1 MTKTYAVLAAIVA
14 VVLGVYFA
22 LPNRYFTESV
32 FPLTDG
38 MTVVA
43 YDDKADGGLS
53 EAEFSAKDSLLEFS
67 CTLGAD
73 TSRGAWCGLVF
84 DLSQGE
90 KGKYRNWTFVDSV
103 VFDVEAHGTKEVL
116 VKIWAFDPD
125 VTKPNQ
131 PRSFRLLLKEV
142 SLEEGRQRVVV
153 PMEHFY
159 TPDFWYTDGK
169 VDPSMNRRHQ
179 ESIAR
184 LEIAP
189 GWNQKRGQ
197 KYSLAIHEVTAKGV
211 SNFAFGVVLFIIL
224 GLTVVAIGRK
234 NSSEKKIDGK

>member
-1 MTKTYAVLAAIVA
+1 MAKTYAVLAAIVV

-32 FPLTDG
+32 FPLTDE
-38 MTVVA
+38 MAVVA
-43 YDDKADGGLS
+43 YDDKSDGGLS
-53 EAEFSAKDSLLEFS
+53 DVEFAAKDSSLAFS
-67 CTLGAD
+67 CALGTD
-73 TSRGAWCGLVF
+73 STRGAWCGLVF

-90 KGKYRNWTFVDSV
+90 KKKYRNWTFVDTV
-103 VFDVEAHGTKEVL
+103 VFDIEASGTKEVL

-125 VTKPNQ
+125 VTNPEN

-142 SLEEGRQRVVV
+142 ALMDGRQRVAV

-169 VDPSMNRRHQ
+169 VDPALNRRHQ

-197 KYSLAIHEVTAKGV
+197 KYSLTIHEVSVKGV

-234 NSSEKKIDGK
+234 NSSEKNSGGK